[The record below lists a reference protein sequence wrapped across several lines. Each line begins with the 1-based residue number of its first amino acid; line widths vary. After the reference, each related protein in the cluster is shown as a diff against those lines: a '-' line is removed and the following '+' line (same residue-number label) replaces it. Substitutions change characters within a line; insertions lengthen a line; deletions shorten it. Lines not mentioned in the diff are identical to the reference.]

1 MYGNSITFVKP
12 QQTFSATECANGDV
26 RLVGGDGVLVYIGGG
41 TLFFCK
47 IVCNS

>member
-26 RLVGGDGVLVYIGGG
+26 RLVGVSVYIGGG

-47 IVCNS
+47 MVCNS